1 MLTGNV
7 TVVTA
12 LKWWLH
18 DSDAV
23 LHRLVSLF

>member
-1 MLTGNV
+1 V